1 VGVVAL
7 AALLGLMLGVAALVI
22 SLALLAGFQAHVRAR
37 LAEETPHVV
46 VTPAGR
52 AEFRAREGVE
62 ARLGGIAGVADVA
75 PVARG
80 RVWLTL
86 RGVAVPCD
94 AVGRRGAK
102 GLVVDPAQAHPL
114 GAFPGDTV
122 TVVST
127 RSRLSPLGPVPIVS
141 SMKIEDFAPS
151 NAGRRLP
158 EATLPLGDARRL
170 FALGDDGA
178 TGYEVK
184 VKDPALAGR
193 VAREIDTIF
202 GASVVTK
209 TWEEANRALVS
220 ALKLERSVL
229 FATVFL
235 IVIVAGLNLAATSA
249 VLAATRAGDA
259 AVLSVLG
266 ASPRTV
272 ASVFL
277 TAGAAVGVVGT
288 LAGIALGAAL
298 ATLANSLELIPLPGQ
313 VYGLAHVPFRVEPL
327 DVVLVAV
334 LSFLWSVAAASF
346 PARAASR
353 QDVAEVLRAA

>member
-7 AALLGLMLGVAALVI
+7 AALLGLTLGVAALVI
-22 SLALLAGFQAHVRAR
+22 SLALLAGFQSHVRAR

-46 VTPAGR
+46 VAPAGR
-52 AEFRAREGVE
+52 PEFRAREGVE
-62 ARLGGIAGVADVA
+62 QRLRGIAGVQDVA

-94 AVGRRGAK
+94 AVGRRGAR

-141 SMKIEDFAPS
+141 SMTIEDFSPS

-158 EATLPLGDARRL
+158 EATLPLEDARRL

-184 VKDPALAGR
+184 LRNPALAGR
-193 VAREIDTIF
+193 VAKAIETIF
-202 GASVVTK
+202 GSSVVMK

-266 ASPRTV
+266 APPKTV

-277 TAGAAVGVVGT
+277 AAGAAVGVIGT
-288 LAGIALGAAL
+288 LAGIALGSVL
-298 ATLANSLELIPLPGQ
+298 ATLADRLQLVPLPGQ
-313 VYGLAHVPFRVEPL
+313 VYGLAHVPFRVEPF
-327 DVVLVAV
+327 DVGLVAV
-334 LSFLWSVAAASF
+334 LSFLWSIAAASF

-353 QDVAEVLRAA
+353 QDVAEILRAA